1 MRGLAYV
8 LVVVIPLSAF
18 ATIALAL
25 RRGRPRPY
33 ATWSTSQIQDQL
45 TAVGAADSVER
56 RQLRDELF
64 RRGRL
69 H

>member
-1 MRGLAYV
+1 MRGLAYL
-8 LVVVIPLSAF
+8 LVVVIPLCAVG
-18 ATIALAL
+18 TVALAM

-33 ATWSTSQIQDQL
+33 ATWSTSQILDQL
-45 TAVGAADSVER
+45 TAIGAADSTER
-56 RQLRDELF
+56 RRLREELF